1 MFSECISLK
10 NLIISN
16 FNFAQVNIDNMDEI
30 IKDSLQQIEYIDISN
45 INDPNNHFGSYVYI
59 NLNNKN
65 NLTVCQKTNV
75 IKNQNANYKCY
86 NFSFDSLV
94 CDNIQT
100 TIPMIQT
107 TIPIIQ
113 TTNPKIH
120 TTIPMIQTTI
130 PKIQTTFPQ
139 IPKMQSEETL
149 LILFG
154 FNYFRLSSSTMSFN
168 VLFAQVLNEIYTN
181 SIKVALII
189 N

>member
-1 MFSECISLK
+1 M
-10 NLIISN
+10 
-16 FNFAQVNIDNMDEI
+16 
-30 IKDSLQQIEYIDISN
+30 
-45 INDPNNHFGSYVYI
+45 
-59 NLNNKN
+59 
-65 NLTVCQKTNV
+65 
-75 IKNQNANYKCY
+75 
-86 NFSFDSLV
+86 

-130 PKIQTTFPQ
+130 PMIQTTTIPKIQTTFPQ
-139 IPKMQSEETL
+139 IPKIQSEETV

-189 N
+189 NYDENIRILEEKEIDCYLKKKNNKIIVPFFCQTEIKNSNIKKVEIVPKFNFINQNKVRLLLLKSL